1 MLEYPYRK
9 IFFLGS
15 AERLSMVV
23 EMVLI
28 CSDP

>member
-1 MLEYPYRK
+1 MVNVLEYPYRK

-23 EMVLI
+23 EM
-28 CSDP
+28 DP